1 DVSGV
6 GISFGADRIYDVM
19 VGLNLFPENLTAATK
34 IVFVNLGEKEALA
47 SLALVNQLRQRGISA
62 ELYPDS
68 AKMKKQME
76 YANRRQIP
84 YVVIIG
90 SNELEQG
97 VATVKNMAT
106 GEQETLHIATFA
118 EEISSKF

>member
-1 DVSGV
+1 MSGV

-106 GEQETLHIATFA
+106 GEQETLPIATFA
-118 EEISSKF
+118 EVMSSKF